1 MANTAPTLNNTG
13 NPTLISIT
21 EDIVIA
27 SNTGTLVSEIIGNSI
42 SDPDVNALKGIA
54 VTFVDNS
61 NGVWEYTLNN
71 GTNWNAFG
79 TPLLNAARLLPSN
92 TNTKIRFRPNTNFS
106 GTADINFYAWDQT
119 TGTSGNT
126 ASILAGKGGTTAF
139 STDYEGASITVTS
152 VNDTAPTINA
162 GTPTLPNINEDAPLI
177 SNRGS
182 LLADLVRGLISDGDP
197 DPQGIA
203 VTGADNNNGSWQY
216 SLDGGVNWINF
227 GTVSDNSATLLLPS
241 IRLYDG
247 SLGSLPTS
255 QGWLKFGASPAIT
268 LPIVGNVLG
277 FGGTQSQ
284 ISGGTQLNSNTTP
297 ASSSLGFTPSTGSSG
312 YSNYNS
318 YAPVLFNQSF
328 PVLDPVKGFT
338 ISFDV
343 KINSETHTSDDNGDG
358 IQDRAGFSVIVVT
371 SDKTKAIELGFWMDE
386 IWAQTASPLF
396 THSTT
401 ERAFRN
407 TTTEVTR
414 YNLVVENNTYKLFAT
429 GLSTPILSGNLR
441 DYTAFNHTTAAPS
454 PINSLPFDPY
464 ETPNFLFLGDNT
476 SSARASSDLTRV
488 ELQTNTRVRFVPN
501 ADYNGQANLTFRA
514 WDGSN
519 GVASGTTGV
528 NASVN
533 GNATAF
539 SSNTQTVGITIN
551 SVNDAPIVANSISN
565 QTAITGTAF
574 NFQIAPNTFADA
586 DSGDTLTYSATRS
599 DGSPLPSWLSFDAD
613 MRRFTGTPTT
623 NNLGSLS
630 LRVTATDTTNLS
642 VNTIFNLEIRRP
654 DNIINGTANNN
665 TIIAT
670 SAKDIFDGGDGGD
683 IFITNIANLSQNDT
697 LNGGNGQDTIIIQGG
712 VNTDTISFD
721 LNNVNNQ
728 LASIPGTT
736 ITNVETFDLRSFV
749 GTVTFTGGSGNDNL
763 NGGAGND
770 NLNGGAGDDNLNGG
784 AGDDTLIGGD
794 GNDILTGG
802 SGTNTLTGGAGNDR
816 YYIDN
821 SNDVIT
827 EAINGGQDEV
837 FTTVDYFLADNVE
850 ALTLR
855 GTAVEGR
862 GNRGNN
868 NIRGNNE
875 DNFLYG
881 LDGNDNLNG
890 GVGDDVLLGGNGNDT
905 LNGGTG
911 DDWLFGGAGN
921 DRLFGGSGTDTF
933 TFGDTGNPFS
943 SGDFGIDTI
952 ADFAVGIDTIM
963 LDKASFTA
971 LTTEVG
977 ESLDVGGEFAS
988 VNTDMDAAISSALI
1002 VYSIGSGRLF
1012 YNQNGN
1018 VAGLGSGAH
1027 FATLSGRPSLTASD
1041 FVILDFGNPRP

>member
-1 MANTAPTLNNTG
+1 MANTAPLLNNTG
-13 NPTLISIT
+13 NLTLSFIT
-21 EDIVIA
+21 EDIPVT

-42 SDPDVNALKGIA
+42 SDPDASALKGIA

-71 GTNWNAFG
+71 GTSWNAFG

-92 TNTKIRFRPNTNFS
+92 ANTKIRFRPNANFS
-106 GTADINFYAWDQT
+106 GSADINFYAWDQT

-126 ASILAGKGGTTAF
+126 ANILAGKGGTTAF

-152 VNDTAPTINA
+152 VNDTAPTLNA
-162 GTPTLPNINEDAPLI
+162 GTLTLATINEDTPLV

-182 LLADLVRGLISDGDP
+182 LLADLVRGLISDSDAN
-197 DPQGIA
+197 PQGIA
-203 VTGADNNNGSWQY
+203 VTGADNSNGSWQY
-216 SLDGGVNWINF
+216 SLDGGANWLNF
-227 GTVSDNSATLLLPS
+227 GAVSDSSATVLLPS

-247 SLGSLPTS
+247 SLIGSPTS

-268 LPIVGNVLG
+268 LPILGNVLG
-277 FGGTQSQ
+277 VGGTQSQ

-297 ASSSLGFTPSTGSSG
+297 ASSLAGFTASTGTSG
-312 YSNYNS
+312 YSNYNG

-328 PVLDPVKGFT
+328 PALDPVKGFT

-371 SDKTKAIELGFWMDE
+371 SDKTKAIELGFWTDE
-386 IWAQTASPLF
+386 IWAQNASPLF

-407 TTTEVTR
+407 TSTAVTH
-414 YNLVVENNTYKLFAT
+414 YNLVVENNTYKLFAPDS
-429 GLSTPILSGNLR
+429 STPILSGNLR

-476 SSARASSDLTRV
+476 TSARSSIDLTRV

-574 NFQIAPNTFADA
+574 NFQIAANTFADA

-613 MRRFTGTPTT
+613 TGRFTGTPTT
-623 NNLGSLS
+623 DNLGSIS

-683 IFITNIANLSQNDT
+683 IFITNIANLSQNDI

-712 VNTDTISFD
+712 INTDTISFD
-721 LNNVNNQ
+721 LSNVNNQ
-728 LASIPGTT
+728 LASILGTT
-736 ITNVETFDLRSFV
+736 ITNVETFDLRSFA
-749 GTVTFTGGSGNDNL
+749 GTVTFTGGSGNDVVY
-763 NGGAGND
+763 GGVGND
-770 NLNGGAGDDNLNGG
+770 TLTGGAGDDNLNGG

-802 SGTNTLTGGAGNDR
+802 SGTNTLTGGAGNDP
-816 YYIDN
+816 Y
-821 SNDVIT
+821 
-827 EAINGGQDEV
+827 
-837 FTTVDYFLADNVE
+837 
-850 ALTLR
+850 
-855 GTAVEGR
+855 
-862 GNRGNN
+862 
-868 NIRGNNE
+868 
-875 DNFLYG
+875 
-881 LDGNDNLNG
+881 
-890 GVGDDVLLGGNGNDT
+890 
-905 LNGGTG
+905 
-911 DDWLFGGAGN
+911 
-921 DRLFGGSGTDTF
+921 
-933 TFGDTGNPFS
+933 
-943 SGDFGIDTI
+943 
-952 ADFAVGIDTIM
+952 
-963 LDKASFTA
+963 
-971 LTTEVG
+971 
-977 ESLDVGGEFAS
+977 
-988 VNTDMDAAISSALI
+988 
-1002 VYSIGSGRLF
+1002 
-1012 YNQNGN
+1012 
-1018 VAGLGSGAH
+1018 
-1027 FATLSGRPSLTASD
+1027 
-1041 FVILDFGNPRP
+1041 

>member
-1 MANTAPTLNNTG
+1 MVNTAPLLNNTG
-13 NPTLISIT
+13 NLTLSFIT
-21 EDIVIA
+21 EDIPVT
-27 SNTGTLVSEIIGNSI
+27 SNTGNLVSEIIGNSI
-42 SDPDVNALKGIA
+42 SDPDANALKGIV

-71 GTNWNAFG
+71 GTSWNAFG

-92 TNTKIRFRPNTNFS
+92 ANTKIRFRPNANFS

-119 TGTSGNT
+119 TGISGNT

-139 STDYEGASITVTS
+139 STDYEGVSITVTP
-152 VNDTAPTINA
+152 VNDTSPTLTT
-162 GTPTLPNINEDAPLI
+162 GTSTLPNIDEDIPNA
-177 SNRGS
+177 NNKGT
-182 LLADLVRGLISDGDP
+182 LLANLINGLITDTDK
-197 DPQGIA
+197 DTQGVA
-203 VTGADNNNGSWQY
+203 VIGADNSNGTWQY
-216 SLDGGVNWINF
+216 SVDGGTNWTNF
-227 GTVSDNSATLLLPS
+227 GTVSDNSATVLS
-241 IRLYDG
+241 AGIKLYDG
-247 SLGSLPTS
+247 SSVGLPTS
-255 QGWLKFGASPAIT
+255 QGWLKFGASPAIPP
-268 LPIVGNVLG
+268 LIGV
-277 FGGTQSQ
+277 GGTQSQ
-284 ISGGTQLNSNTTP
+284 ISGGTRLDSNTTP
-297 ASSSLGFTPSTGSSG
+297 ASSFFGFTPSIGSSG
-312 YSNYNS
+312 YSNYNG
-318 YAPVLFNQSF
+318 YTTVLFNQAF
-328 PVLDPVKGFT
+328 PALDPVKGFT

-371 SDKTKAIELGFWMDE
+371 SDKTKAIELGFWTDE
-386 IWAQTASPLF
+386 IWAQTSSPLF

-401 ERAFRN
+401 ERSFRN
-407 TTTEVTR
+407 TTTAVTR
-414 YNLVVENNTYKLFAT
+414 YNLVVENNTYKLFAPD
-429 GLSTPILSGNLR
+429 SSAPILSGNLR

-476 SSARASSDLTRV
+476 TSARTSSDLTQV

-501 ADYNGQANLTFRA
+501 TDYNGQANLTFRA

-519 GVASGTTGV
+519 GIASGTTEV

-574 NFQIAPNTFADA
+574 NFQIAANTFADA

-613 MRRFTGTPTT
+613 TRRFTGTPTT
-623 NNLGSLS
+623 NNLGNLS

-683 IFITNIANLSQNDT
+683 IFITNIANLSQNDI

-712 VNTDTISFD
+712 INTDTISFD

-749 GTVTFTGGSGNDNL
+749 GTVTFTGGSGNDAV

-770 NLNGGAGDDNLNGG
+770 NLTGGAGDDNLNGG

-827 EAINGGQDEV
+827 EAINGGRDEV
-837 FTTVDYFLADNVE
+837 FTTVDYFLADNIE

-862 GNRGNN
+862 GNAGNN

-890 GVGDDVLLGGNGNDT
+890 GTGDDVLLGGNGNDT

-921 DRLFGGSGTDTF
+921 DRLFGGAGADIF
-933 TFGDTGNPFS
+933 AFGDTGNPFS

-952 ADFAVGIDTIM
+952 ADFAVGTDTIM

-971 LTTEVG
+971 LTTGVG

-1002 VYSIGSGRLF
+1002 VYSLGSGRLF

-1027 FATLSGRPSLTASD
+1027 FATLSGTPSLTASD
-1041 FVILDFGNPRP
+1041 FVILDF